1 MLQYWRHVPFGS
13 DVLTSGFSF
22 WSATT
27 CLNEWFLAYDL
38 FELSLDASVVPESC
52 IHVMMN
58 FDCGTHLSHII
69 LSLVISFFSP
79 LLSVCFD

>member
-1 MLQYWRHVPFGS
+1 MILRFGVPQLALMNGFGPM
-13 DVLTSGFSF
+13 T
-22 WSATT
+22 
-27 CLNEWFLAYDL
+27 L

-52 IHVMMN
+52 IHVMLN
-58 FDCGTHLSHII
+58 FDCGTHLSRII